1 VVSKHRKATPQ
12 KVRDD
17 AREELR
23 SVGGQ
28 DMPVTYDEVDK
39 AIDDFELAVLHLVQA
54 NSSISGNA
62 SDYVLARI
70 KELEGE
76 R

>member
-1 VVSKHRKATPQ
+1 VVSKHRKAAPQ

-23 SVGGQ
+23 FVGGQ
-28 DMPVTYDEVDK
+28 DMPVGYDEVDE
-39 AIDDFELAVLHLVQA
+39 AIDAFELSVLHLVMA

-62 SDYVLARI
+62 SDYVLERI
-70 KELEGE
+70 REMEGK

>member
-1 VVSKHRKATPQ
+1 MSKHRKTTPQ
-12 KVRDD
+12 EVRDD

-28 DMPVTYDEVDK
+28 DMPVATYEVDE
-39 AIDDFELAVLHLVQA
+39 AIDAFELAVLRLVMA

-62 SDYVLARI
+62 SDYVLGRI
-70 KELEGE
+70 KELEGQ

>member
-1 VVSKHRKATPQ
+1 MSKPRKTDSQ
-12 KVRDD
+12 KGRDD

-23 SVGGQ
+23 FVGGQ
-28 DMPVTYDEVDK
+28 DMPVGYDEVDE
-39 AIDDFELAVLHLVQA
+39 AIDAFELSVLRLVMA

-62 SDYVLARI
+62 SEYVLGRI